1 MDENSLL
8 EECVNI
14 KLTPL
19 QTLLLSKTVIVI
31 STLIDYLDTNGM
43 VHIEKVGKN
52 NNLLPD
58 SEQVGNILLKSAL
71 VSMNEISSKI
81 WENGKEQFGEEI
93 PEEFEGIIGVYTIFL
108 KEVANEVLNMLF
120 MKGKE

>member
-43 VHIEKVGKN
+43 VRIEKVGKN
-52 NNLLPD
+52 NNLLPE
-58 SEQVGNILLKSAL
+58 SEQTGNILLKSAL